1 MRYERLSDKRLFA
14 DYIYCSILLLSPEKQ
29 NFLFNTIHTI
39 AFEEGLSA
47 GS

>member
-29 NFLFNTIHTI
+29 NLLFTIHTI